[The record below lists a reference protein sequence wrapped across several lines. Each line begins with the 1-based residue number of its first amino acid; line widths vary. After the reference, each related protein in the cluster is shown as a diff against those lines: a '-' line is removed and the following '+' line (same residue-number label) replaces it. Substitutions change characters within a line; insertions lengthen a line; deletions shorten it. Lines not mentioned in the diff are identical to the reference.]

1 MKENVTTRL
10 ANLDIP
16 KSAKDAF
23 MSLYNVARTVKFG
36 KISPR
41 QEGYILG
48 SYKMPRC
55 TSVLQMDGSKAGAL
69 AEWGKR
75 QVAARAKELL
85 LAHIG
90 KSNVLTSDDINHVCQ
105 IALLDPDKQKTD
117 AATAGTQHHDNF
129 ENWLMGY
136 EFVDNEPLNRFKQAW
151 NAFGGICVAT
161 EVPLLWHKGK
171 LGFGGKLDIL
181 AYKDGKWWIGDNKT
195 SRSVHDSYG
204 CQTSAYANAVEQMTN
219 GKIKIEGAVIF
230 HIPDLNTMSEKQKK
244 EYNENGS
251 TLYVKN
257 MGEAFEHYRL
267 LLGLY
272 SKRNNRYF

>member
-1 MKENVTTRL
+1 MKENVLRRL
-10 ANLDIP
+10 NELDLP
-16 KSAKDAF
+16 QKDKEAF
-23 MSLYNVARTVKFG
+23 LSLYNVSSQVGFG

-48 SYKMPRC
+48 RYKMPRC

-75 QVAARAKELL
+75 QVAARAKALL
-85 LAHIG
+85 MAHIS
-90 KSNVLTSDDINHVCQ
+90 KTNVLTSDDINYVCQ
-105 IALLDPDKQKTD
+105 TALADPDKQKDD
-117 AATAGTQHHDNF
+117 AATAGTAQHDNF
-129 ENWLMGY
+129 ENYLMGY
-136 EFVDNEPLNRFKQAW
+136 EFIDNEPLNRFKQAW
-151 NAFGGICVAT
+151 KAFGGVCVAT

-219 GKIKIEGAVIF
+219 GKIKIAGAVIF
-230 HIPDLNTMSEKQKK
+230 HIPNLSTMSEKQIK
-244 EYNENGS
+244 EYNVNGS
-251 TLYVKN
+251 TLYVKD
-257 MGEAFEHYRL
+257 MEEAFEHYKL

>member
-1 MKENVTTRL
+1 MKENVITRL

-90 KSNVLTSDDINHVCQ
+90 KSNVLTSDDIYRVCR
-105 IALLDPDKQKTD
+105 IALLD
-117 AATAGTQHHDNF
+117 A
-129 ENWLMGY
+129 GY
-136 EFVDNEPLNRFKQAW
+136 E
-151 NAFGGICVAT
+151 
-161 EVPLLWHKGK
+161 
-171 LGFGGKLDIL
+171 
-181 AYKDGKWWIGDNKT
+181 
-195 SRSVHDSYG
+195 
-204 CQTSAYANAVEQMTN
+204 
-219 GKIKIEGAVIF
+219 
-230 HIPDLNTMSEKQKK
+230 
-244 EYNENGS
+244 
-251 TLYVKN
+251 
-257 MGEAFEHYRL
+257 
-267 LLGLY
+267 
-272 SKRNNRYF
+272 